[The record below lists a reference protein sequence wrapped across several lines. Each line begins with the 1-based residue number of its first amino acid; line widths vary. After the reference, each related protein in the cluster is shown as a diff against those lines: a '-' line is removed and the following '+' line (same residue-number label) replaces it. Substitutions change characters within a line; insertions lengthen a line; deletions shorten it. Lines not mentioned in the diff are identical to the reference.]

1 LARFLTFLHSCPRFS
16 VEVPIRDRG
25 GAGVEAEERAEVEV
39 TRVFIPEAILPAQ
52 VLHPPAESWLQRLC
66 LAILEDALKCLEAR
80 VVRKRRVVARAR
92 HEAWAWVL
100 SDADYCFSFP
110 TVCAVLQLDGEAVRK
125 QLRAR
130 FAGGVLQA
138 GVSRQLQQPLSR
150 SRSTM
155 AYRREA

>member
-1 LARFLTFLHSCPRFS
+1 MG
-16 VEVPIRDRG
+16 VEER
-25 GAGVEAEERAEVEV
+25 AGVEL
-39 TRVFIPEAILPAQ
+39 TGVFIPEALLPVQ
-52 VLHPPAESWLQRLC
+52 VVHPLAESWLQRLC
-66 LAILEDALKCLEAR
+66 LAIFEDALKCLEAR
-80 VVRKRRVVARAR
+80 TVRKGRGVARDR

-125 QLRAR
+125 RLRAR

-138 GVSRQLQQPLSR
+138 GVSRHLRQPLSR
-150 SRSTM
+150 SRGTM